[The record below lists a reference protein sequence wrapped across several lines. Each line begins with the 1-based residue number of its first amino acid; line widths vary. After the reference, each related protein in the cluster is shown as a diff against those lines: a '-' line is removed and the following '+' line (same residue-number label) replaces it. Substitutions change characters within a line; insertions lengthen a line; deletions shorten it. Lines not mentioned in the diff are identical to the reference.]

1 MIQRNLFPISIY
13 HTDLNISSNIKEEMR
28 TKIYKIKDKHQG
40 SSISN
45 SGGWHSS
52 DIDLFSLDEFK
63 FLNKKIN
70 ECLVELIDTYY
81 SKLKSFGSGGRFPIK
96 NRFEDYDLNELVV
109 ENWAII
115 NGYGHS
121 NHIHNHP
128 NNWLSG
134 VYYLSV
140 PPNSG
145 DLRFLDMVSSRMHEG
160 YFYTPSNL
168 EEELSGVIVPKN
180 DNLVIFPAWLPHAV
194 GQNKSKQ
201 DRIVVSFNVPYPFL
215 GVEPL
220 VIKEKNVR

>member
-1 MIQRNLFPISIY
+1 MIQQNLFPTSIY
-13 HTDLNISSNIKEEMR
+13 HKDLNLDSVVKKEMIN
-28 TKIYKIKDKHQG
+28 KIYNLKDKQKG
-40 SSISN
+40 SSVSN

-52 DIDLFSLDEFK
+52 EISLFSLDEFK
-63 FLNKKIN
+63 ILNKKIN
-70 ECLVELIDTYY
+70 ECLKELIDTYY
-81 SKLKSFGSGGRFPIK
+81 YKLKSFRSGGRFPIK
-96 NRFEDYDLNELVV
+96 NRFEDFDLNDLIV
-109 ENWAII
+109 ENWAIV

-145 DLRFLDMVSSRMHEG
+145 NLRFLDMISSRMHEG

-168 EEELSGVIVPKN
+168 EEELSGIVVPKN
-180 DNLVIFPAWLPHAV
+180 DSLVIFPAWLPHAV
-194 GQNKSKQ
+194 DTNKSDE
-201 DRIVVSFNVPYPFL
+201 DRIVISFNIPYPFL

-220 VIKEKNVR
+220 VIKEKNDK